1 LLNSSRRLP
10 GFIIGA
16 SLLCAGSLFATGL
29 EPAGKAI
36 FRIPLDKQEVRWI
49 KSSGLSGYDTA
60 EVAIAVPAGFD
71 PAKVYPVL
79 VTCVTGD
86 HYRSNLEEM
95 DKYWPLA
102 IESGWVVV
110 TGWADPD
117 PERDTKAF
125 RRAVSVA
132 AMRQLQ
138 VLIPSSKN
146 WPVATAGFSG
156 GGKNAAVTAA
166 YLQQEGYR
174 IIGLFMGGCN
184 QDLVTFAMK
193 RLSPDKKAFRE
204 IPVFISSGTEDKIS
218 TPSQSQKV
226 LQNIRESGFP
236 RLRFETYPGG
246 HVLERA
252 HVPVALKWFDSIRKE

>member
-1 LLNSSRRLP
+1 MNSGRRLAS
-10 GFIIGA
+10 IITGA
-16 SLLCAGSLFATGL
+16 LLLCANPLLAAGL
-29 EPAGKAI
+29 EPGGKAT
-36 FRIPLDKQEVRWI
+36 FSIPLEKREIRWM

-60 EVAIAVPAGFD
+60 EVAIAVPANFD
-71 PAKVYPVL
+71 PGKSYPVL

-86 HYRSNLEEM
+86 PYRSNLEEM
-95 DKYWPLA
+95 EAYWPPA

-110 TGWADPD
+110 TGWAYPD

-138 VLIPSSKN
+138 QLIPSSKA

-156 GGKNAAVTAA
+156 GGKNAAITAA

-193 RLSPDKKAFRE
+193 RVSPDKKAFRE
-204 IPVFISSGTEDKIS
+204 IPVFISSGTADKIS
-218 TPSQSQKV
+218 TPSQSQTV
-226 LQNIRESGFP
+226 LQSIRESGFP
-236 RLRFETYPGG
+236 HLRLETYPGG
-246 HVLERA
+246 HVLEKP
-252 HVPVALKWFDSIRKE
+252 HIPVALEWFDSIRKE